1 MCECSH
7 LHLITSSHLQLLTS
21 SSLHILTSSS
31 LHILTSSQSHLFYL
45 HLIHSHLLSLRHIH
59 IFFSLCF
66 MLYDLHSYIS
76 YYTSLRSRAIRRLVL
91 LFSSFKMV
99 TSVPF
104 RGKMYV
110 FTPFD
115 SFPRKGTLF
124 FYFSNFNIVKKEC
137 TLMRKNVRF
146 SLLLTVF
153 LVRVHFF

>member
-1 MCECSH
+1 M
-7 LHLITSSHLQLLTS
+7 LTS
-21 SSLHILTSSS
+21 SSHHILTSSIA
-31 LHILTSSQSHLFYL
+31 HIFISSHPHIFISSHPHIFTSSQSHLFYL
-45 HLIHSHLLSLRHIH
+45 HLIHSHLLSLRHLH

-99 TSVPF
+99 KSVPF
-104 RGKMYV
+104 RGKCMF
-110 FTPFD
+110 FTPFA